1 MMIDGKMLFFFFSLF
16 LESYSLPG
24 DFISAGVRIILRRLF
39 FGVLI
44 RQDFVVSE
52 LNVACVAEKV
62 CFCRSK

>member
-1 MMIDGKMLFFFFSLF
+1 MMIDGKMLFFFLFF

-52 LNVACVAEKV
+52 LSVACVAEKV